1 MWFCCQAKNNTH
13 AEFVTP
19 EATHMGTRQ
28 LQELYRSENMLFSI
42 KPVINFNMTNIF
54 VLHTVFNKCFVTSI
68 LLSQLLR

>member
-1 MWFCCQAKNNTH
+1 
-13 AEFVTP
+13 
-19 EATHMGTRQ
+19 
-28 LQELYRSENMLFSI
+28 MLFSI